1 MDFVNTVN
9 PVSALSNEDQQ
20 LTSAKPKADLPVLSD
35 LELLLCG
42 GGESGVC
49 W

>member
-1 MDFVNTVN
+1 MNHANAVN
-9 PVSALSNEDQQ
+9 PVAEASNEVQP
-20 LTSAKPKADLPVLSD
+20 LASTKPELPVLSD